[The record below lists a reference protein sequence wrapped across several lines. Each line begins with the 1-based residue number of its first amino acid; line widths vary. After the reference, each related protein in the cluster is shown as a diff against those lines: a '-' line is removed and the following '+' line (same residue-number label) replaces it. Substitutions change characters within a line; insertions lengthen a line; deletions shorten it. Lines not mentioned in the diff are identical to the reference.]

1 MYPGLTLT
9 SRWLARREIVLPS
22 TPSAGRRGATNLW
35 AESTVG
41 GEEEGVAAGGGSAVL
56 DTGDSEHPRD
66 SGGEASSELEPITGT
81 SEAEAG

>member
-1 MYPGLTLT
+1 MAVDTAVAPPPRPGGG
-9 SRWLARREIVLPS
+9 
-22 TPSAGRRGATNLW
+22 AG
-35 AESTVG
+35 
-41 GEEEGVAAGGGSAVL
+41 GVAAGGGSAVL